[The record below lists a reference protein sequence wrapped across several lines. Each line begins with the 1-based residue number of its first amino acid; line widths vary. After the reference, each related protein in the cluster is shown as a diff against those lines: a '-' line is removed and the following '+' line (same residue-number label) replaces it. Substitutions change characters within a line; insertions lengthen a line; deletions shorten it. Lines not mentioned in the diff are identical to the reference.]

1 MPSLADMNKD
11 IRHTGGY
18 GWQGDFDA
26 SMSDDGA
33 WSASVSYVA
42 PPGEKFT
49 PPYTLHCHVPG
60 FTDLILSNYEHSQ
73 IADLWKTVCTFK
85 KEAPQEDDPDNPD
98 PDPDDPAPFDFDPK
112 DTKTTWEFTAGVT
125 SKSIFDHP
133 DFKPMFQNNPD
144 LRKAYEAIMSGRVD
158 IESLKIDSK
167 LKRKDPYDFGLG
179 GVKYSKELSDLF
191 NKVINKG
198 ITDYYKR
205 CCSYSI
211 TTTEGKG
218 PDAALQSL
226 ISAGGGNFVKMGEDN
241 NPYGRKTETTQSF
254 SQVLEEGVLIV

>member
-1 MPSLADMNKD
+1 MPSLVNMNED
-11 IRHTGGY
+11 IRHTGGF
-18 GWQGDFDA
+18 GWQGDFEA
-26 SMSDDGA
+26 FMSEDGA
-33 WSASVSYVA
+33 WTASISYVA

-49 PPYTLHCHVPG
+49 PSYSGCCPVQG
-60 FTDLILSNYEHSQ
+60 FSDLVLSGYEHSK

-85 KEAPQEDDPDNPD
+85 KDAEQIEDDPDNPD
-98 PDPDDPAPFDFDPK
+98 PDNPDPWEFDPK
-112 DTKTTWEFTAGVT
+112 DTKTTWEFTAGVA

-144 LRKAYEAIMSGRVD
+144 LQKAYEAIMSGRVD

-179 GVKYSKELSDLF
+179 GVKYSKELSELF

-205 CCSYSI
+205 TCSYSI

-218 PDAALQSL
+218 PDSVLQSL
-226 ISAGGGNFVKMGEDN
+226 ISAGGGNFTKMGEDN

-254 SQVLEEGVLIV
+254 SQILEEGILLV

>member
-1 MPSLADMNKD
+1 M
-11 IRHTGGY
+11 
-18 GWQGDFDA
+18 
-26 SMSDDGA
+26 DGKA
-33 WSASVSYVA
+33 ILMRPCLMMGHGRQVFLTWR
-42 PPGEKFT
+42 P
-49 PPYTLHCHVPG
+49 LG

-98 PDPDDPAPFDFDPK
+98 PDPDDPDPFDFDPK

-179 GVKYSKELSDLF
+179 GREVL
-191 NKVINKG
+191 KG
-198 ITDYYKR
+198 T
-205 CCSYSI
+205 
-211 TTTEGKG
+211 
-218 PDAALQSL
+218 
-226 ISAGGGNFVKMGEDN
+226 F
-241 NPYGRKTETTQSF
+241 
-254 SQVLEEGVLIV
+254 